1 MLGSVD
7 DKNNLRSERMK
18 EKSNIKSILV

>member
-7 DKNNLRSERMK
+7 DKNNLRSERVK
-18 EKSNIKSILV
+18 E